1 MNRPRLRL
9 VPAAAALC
17 LAFAGPVLAQDPGK
31 DLPDGPGKE
40 IVVRACTGCHGS
52 DQIAY
57 KRRTPEDWDYVIT
70 KMMQGGAELTAEEQ
84 EAVHAYLVKAL
95 GVPSAAA
102 PPPATQTQ
110 ATPPAGGTPPTPPSR

>member
-1 MNRPRLRL
+1 MNRLRL
-9 VPAAAALC
+9 RLAPAAAALI
-17 LAFAGPVLAQDPGK
+17 LAAAGPVLAQDPGK

-40 IVVRACTGCHGS
+40 IVVRACTGCHGA

-95 GVPSAAA
+95 GAPTA
-102 PPPATQTQ
+102 PPPATPTPATPA
-110 ATPPAGGTPPTPPSR
+110 ATPPTAPSR